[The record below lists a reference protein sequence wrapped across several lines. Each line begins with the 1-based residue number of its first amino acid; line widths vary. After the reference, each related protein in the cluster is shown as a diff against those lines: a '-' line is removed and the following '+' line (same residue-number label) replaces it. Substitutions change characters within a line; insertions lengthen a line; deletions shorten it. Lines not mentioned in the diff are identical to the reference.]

1 MVHTPAP
8 PAPQVQHHRCHTRAI
23 AIAPASVTVYGPGV
37 TTHPGHNR
45 SLGRVRL
52 LWPGCGTCGAG
63 PVGRAGP
70 VGDPQFAPQIT
81 RNPPISPYSVVRL
94 GFACFCSPNHASV
107 KHARM
112 RHTCPWFD
120 VLPAMPCTHSHPKSG
135 KATRWIT
142 PMPRLTRIPPPRVGA
157 PGGSPNHTHERPK
170 VYT

>member
-1 MVHTPAP
+1 MIWGRKLMVHTPAP

-70 VGDPQFAPQIT
+70 VGDPSICSPDHPNSPYITLFRSSAWICLLLLPQPCQCEACSHEAHVSMVRRASSHAVHTFAPQ
-81 RNPPISPYSVVRL
+81 VRE
-94 GFACFCSPNHASV
+94 SDPV
-107 KHARM
+107 
-112 RHTCPWFD
+112 D
-120 VLPAMPCTHSHPKSG
+120 
-135 KATRWIT
+135 
-142 PMPRLTRIPPPRVGA
+142 
-157 PGGSPNHTHERPK
+157 HTHAPP
-170 VYT
+170 YPDPSP